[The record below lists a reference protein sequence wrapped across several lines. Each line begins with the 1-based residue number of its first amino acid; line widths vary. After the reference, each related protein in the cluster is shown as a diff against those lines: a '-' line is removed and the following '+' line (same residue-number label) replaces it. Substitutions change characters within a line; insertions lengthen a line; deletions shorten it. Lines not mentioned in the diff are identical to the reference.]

1 MMTRKNQ
8 VDDLLTRFER
18 KPINQKKCPY
28 CHHGEQGF
36 IKPLIRY
43 TGETGDM
50 GEMDYHEVALDIEHN
65 QLYIQ
70 GDVPNLGEYCFET
83 NINYC
88 PKCGREL
95 AKNEIKGSKINDD
108 WNKVVNDWRK
118 VIHGG

>member
-1 MMTRKNQ
+1 MTRKNK

-50 GEMDYHEVALDIEHN
+50 GEMDYHEAALDIEHK

-70 GDVPNLGEYCFET
+70 GNVLHLGEYCFET
-83 NINYC
+83 DANYC
-88 PKCGREL
+88 PKCGRRLLSEN
-95 AKNEIKGSKINDD
+95 ATN
-108 WNKVVNDWRK
+108 
-118 VIHGG
+118 

>member
-8 VDDLLTRFER
+8 VDDLLARFER

-50 GEMDYHEVALDIEHN
+50 GEMDYHEAALDIEHN

-70 GDVPNLGEYCFET
+70 GYVHNLGEYCFET
-83 NINYC
+83 DANYC
-88 PKCGREL
+88 PMCGRKL
-95 AKNEIKGSKINDD
+95 SDIK
-108 WNKVVNDWRK
+108 
-118 VIHGG
+118 